1 VGTLSTGKTAVVL
14 KPQRHRTEVYIYM
27 HARTQSSSLN
37 QAHHIACWNSTIS
50 GTLNQHDIQQ
60 QQDVAG
66 ERRTPGL
73 SYLAS
78 CTWLAST
85 TWAPRLLA
93 VLRGEI
99 IHRRPLRPQLYRW
112 GHCNEKQKYHRRST
126 CPSLLLIKK
135 CTGRSPCSR
144 TFGRNAS
151 AGCSWGLLWL
161 LQFQAKDCR
170 RSVKVP
176 QTKRWFPYS
185 RRIWTRRISSH
196 SRFLVRVGE
205 CLQGV

>member
-1 VGTLSTGKTAVVL
+1 MLNQINDSLKQHNYPNPKVQVVVGTLSTGKTAVVL

-78 CTWLAST
+78 CT
-85 TWAPRLLA
+85 
-93 VLRGEI
+93 
-99 IHRRPLRPQLYRW
+99 
-112 GHCNEKQKYHRRST
+112 
-126 CPSLLLIKK
+126 
-135 CTGRSPCSR
+135 
-144 TFGRNAS
+144 
-151 AGCSWGLLWL
+151 
-161 LQFQAKDCR
+161 
-170 RSVKVP
+170 
-176 QTKRWFPYS
+176 
-185 RRIWTRRISSH
+185 
-196 SRFLVRVGE
+196 
-205 CLQGV
+205 